1 MIMRLETGFTT
12 QKAQFDGWDLGVLY
26 ITQLGWGRV
35 LDSWQIGVS
44 INQASGGVYWND
56 MIAIIL
62 KRRTKYILKGSLEM
76 YTKNK

>member
-12 QKAQFDGWDLGVLY
+12 QKTQFDGRDLGVLY

-44 INQASGGVYWND
+44 IN
-56 MIAIIL
+56 
-62 KRRTKYILKGSLEM
+62 
-76 YTKNK
+76 